1 MYKISVIIPMF
12 KARDY
17 IDCCLASLGRQG
29 LTEEELEVLFI
40 DDCSPDNTYEYAR
53 EAASGRENIR
63 VLKQEKN
70 GGPGRARNRGIDE
83 ATGEYICFLDIDD
96 MYVDGSFKEM
106 YEAACSV
113 EADVYYSNLMYMTM
127 HI

>member
-53 EAASGRENIR
+53 EAASGRANIR
-63 VLKQEKN
+63 VLKQEKTAARA
-70 GGPGRARNRGIDE
+70 GPE
-83 ATGEYICFLDIDD
+83 TGESLKRQANI
-96 MYVDGSFKEM
+96 
-106 YEAACSV
+106 SV
-113 EADVYYSNLMYMTM
+113 FWT
-127 HI
+127 